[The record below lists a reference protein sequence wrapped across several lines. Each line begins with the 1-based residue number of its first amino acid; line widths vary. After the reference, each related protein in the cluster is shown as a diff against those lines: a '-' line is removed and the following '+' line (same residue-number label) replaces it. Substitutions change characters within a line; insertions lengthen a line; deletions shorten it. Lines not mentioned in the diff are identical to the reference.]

1 MPLPSSRDLI
11 TLDYAYLGEPFVQV
25 QNNCGNTQS
34 LNTAYL
40 AQPFVGA
47 GSSVTSNVYVNV
59 NGTWK
64 QACQVFVNVSG
75 SWKAVQGDTL
85 YPNKTLSWKSNT
97 VTDPYFT
104 NTMLLLRGD
113 GFNGS
118 QNNTFVDSS
127 NNNFAI
133 TRNGNATQG
142 SFSPYGNRWS
152 VYFDGNGDFLQTP
165 TNTNLAL
172 SSTSYTVECWVYV
185 DMATYTSFDLAG
197 RGIVSDY
204 LSQSDS
210 RWVLNIDASQK
221 LVMSEQD
228 ANGLN
233 LSNITDAVNFPLQT
247 WVHVAA
253 VKSGTTLY
261 LFKNGTL
268 VGSTT
273 SAARTF
279 PGRINVGQATVDTN
293 YRAYFLGYI
302 SNLRVLKGTA
312 LYTSNFT
319 PPTSPLTAIT
329 NTSLLTCHT
338 NRFFDGST
346 NNFAIT
352 KNGDAVVRPVAQFVP
367 SQEFSTNLIGGSAYF
382 DGTGDYLTA
391 PNNAAFAYGTGNFTV
406 EGWFYLTASNTSQC
420 LIDFRSS
427 GSSSTGF
434 FIGVVSG
441 GNFQVWNNANLV
453 NVSAGIALNQWY
465 HFAVARNGSTLK
477 AFLNGTEIASVTNS
491 TNWSDQVCS
500 IGRSASAGEI
510 ITGYISNLRVLKGTA
525 LYTSNFT
532 PPTSPLTAITNT
544 SLLLNSTNSGI
555 FDSTGKNVLE
565 TVGNAQISTA
575 QNKFGGSSIYFDG
588 SGDWLQ
594 AATNTE
600 FDFGTGD
607 LTLEAWVYI
616 AANSSPD
623 FDGLRSAVICNTW
636 NNGVPSISGWNF
648 TILGST
654 TTTGT
659 GLLFDTWSGGNA
671 TFFRAT
677 TSIAQS
683 AWHHVAATI
692 SGGTRRLFLN
702 GTIVSGSTTTNGS
715 GYTQANSFGSALR
728 VGITPN
734 SNYPL
739 PLNGY
744 ISNLRITKG
753 IARYT
758 ANFTPPTTSFPD
770 I

>member
-11 TLDYAYLGEPFVQV
+11 TLDYAYLGQPFVQV

-34 LNTAYL
+34 LDTAYL

-104 NTMLLLRGD
+104 STMLLLRGD

-133 TRNGNATQG
+133 TRNGNVTQG

-152 VYFDGNGDFLQTP
+152 VYFDGTGDYLTTPDNAAFDFGTGAFTIECWAYISGNSAPDFGNERNATLFSNYPTSGTIDGYALGING
-165 TNTNLAL
+165 
-172 SSTSYTVECWVYV
+172 SSTTTGTGLVFTNWVGGVQYQITAPTTVAQASWHHI
-185 DMATYTSFDLAG
+185 A
-197 RGIVSDY
+197 VSRDGTTTR
-204 LSQSDS
+204 LFLNGSQ
-210 RWVLNIDASQK
+210 V
-221 LVMSEQD
+221 
-228 ANGLN
+228 G
-233 LSNITDAVNFPLQT
+233 
-247 WVHVAA
+247 
-253 VKSGTTLY
+253 SGTLGNQNVNSSFNVNIGHLGYINY
-261 LFKNGTL
+261 L
-268 VGSTT
+268 
-273 SAARTF
+273 
-279 PGRINVGQATVDTN
+279 QAFN
-293 YRAYFLGYI
+293 GYI

-391 PNNAAFAYGTGNFTV
+391 PNNAAFAYGTGDFTV
-406 EGWFYLTASNTSQC
+406 EGWFYLTTSNTAQC

-544 SLLLNSTNSGI
+544 SLLLNSTNAGI

-575 QNKFGGSSIYFDG
+575 QSKFGGSSIYFDG
-588 SGDWLQ
+588 SGDWLDIPNQ
-594 AATNTE
+594 SDLNV
-600 FDFGTGD
+600 GTGD
-607 LTLEAWVYI
+607 FTIECWINRTSAISGTGFGDVFI
-616 AANSSPD
+616 GKGSNNIV
-623 FDGLRSAVICNTW
+623 FDILVSTGVIRFGRYGGASLLVSTTAVTNNTW
-636 NNGVPSISGWNF
+636 YHIAVTRNG
-648 TILGST
+648 
-654 TTTGT
+654 
-659 GLLFDTWSGGNA
+659 
-671 TFFRAT
+671 
-677 TSIAQS
+677 TSL
-683 AWHHVAATI
+683 
-692 SGGTRRLFLN
+692 RLFVN
-702 GTIVSGSTTTNGS
+702 GTIEASTTSSADFTSTTALRIGS
-715 GYTQANSFGSALR
+715 DPSFGTQ
-728 VGITPN
+728 IF
-734 SNYPL
+734 
-739 PLNGY
+739 NGY

-753 IARYT
+753 IARYN